1 MRRNPQI
8 RMTAAAALAPAVTC
22 LVALPVATPL
32 TTSAHDLGLLALF
45 GLSHALGFL
54 LFTAGAR
61 LIPAAD
67 TSVIGMLEAVLGP
80 LWVWLVLGEN
90 PGAASLIG
98 GALILGALLVRAV
111 LERTSPAAVGRPL
124 VKSAPG
130 TL

>member
-1 MRRNPQI
+1 
-8 RMTAAAALAPAVTC
+8 
-22 LVALPVATPL
+22 
-32 TTSAHDLGLLALF
+32 
-45 GLSHALGFL
+45 
-54 LFTAGAR
+54 
-61 LIPAAD
+61 
-67 TSVIGMLEAVLGP
+67 MLEAVLGP

-111 LERTSPAAVGRPL
+111 LERTSATAVGPL